1 MAAYFYRMSGSPQY
15 TAPSTPSFSDVPLN
29 HPYYKEIEW
38 MKAQGITTGWPDGT
52 YRPEGSVNRDAMAA
66 FFYRYAGS
74 PEYTAP
80 AQARFTDV
88 PPRGAGAPRRY
99 GGVRV
104 PLQHGCAE
112 GKP

>member
-1 MAAYFYRMSGSPQY
+1 M
-15 TAPSTPSFSDVPLN
+15 D
-29 HPYYKEIEW
+29 E
-38 MKAQGITTGWPDGT
+38 AQGITTGWPDGT

-80 AQARFTDV
+80 AQARFHRRSDRQAVLPRDLPWLAEQGVTHRLARWFV

>member
-1 MAAYFYRMSGSPQY
+1 
-15 TAPSTPSFSDVPLN
+15 
-29 HPYYKEIEW
+29 

-80 AQARFTDV
+80 AQARFTRRSDRQAV
-88 PPRGAGAPRRY
+88 LPRDLVAG
-99 GGVRV
+99 
-104 PLQHGCAE
+104 
-112 GKP
+112 